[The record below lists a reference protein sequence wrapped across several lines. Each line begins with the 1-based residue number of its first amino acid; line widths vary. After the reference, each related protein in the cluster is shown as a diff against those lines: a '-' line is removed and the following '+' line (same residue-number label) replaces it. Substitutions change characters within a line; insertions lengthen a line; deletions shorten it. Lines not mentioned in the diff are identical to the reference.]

1 VIRLADGSQGNLLDD
16 TRLPA
21 LGSLTALVERAHR
34 SGWAVAVH
42 CVTRVQ
48 AVLAVTALVTAGAF
62 PGDRIEHGALL
73 PAELLPDLH
82 RIGAT
87 VVTQP
92 NFVAERGDTYLDE
105 VDHRDRPDLWRA
117 RSLLE
122 SSVRVAAG
130 TDAPFGSDD
139 PWAAA
144 RAAVDR
150 STGTGR
156 TVGSAERVSPATA
169 LGWFSGGAETPWLPR
184 VIEPG
189 AAADLVLLDAAPDDA
204 VRTGPACIAA
214 TIVAGSVEYGQDLLA

>member
-1 VIRLADGSQGNLLDD
+1 MGQPATAPDPGRHHGRPFSPKVARSRLARPTSSEAALILVTPSRLPDTQHRARTIGGRSASGHRSRKQCSRSQVIRLAHGSQGNLLDD

-105 VDHRDRPDLWRA
+105 VGAVAVVDLI
-117 RSLLE
+117 E
-122 SSVRVAAG
+122 
-130 TDAPFGSDD
+130 
-139 PWAAA
+139 
-144 RAAVDR
+144 
-150 STGTGR
+150 
-156 TVGSAERVSPATA
+156 VG
-169 LGWFSGGAETPWLPR
+169 
-184 VIEPG
+184 
-189 AAADLVLLDAAPDDA
+189 
-204 VRTGPACIAA
+204 
-214 TIVAGSVEYGQDLLA
+214 